1 MLSNIV
7 SQKLGDTTPTVLP
20 NNSSQP
26 TEQVQ
31 PAPECSNSNRFAP
44 YPNKSTQSNSS
55 SISTSRQRRNQHA
68 TRRVKDTWTHEFVS
82 LGNPDQGI
90 VPSVQKKITIT
101 ICWVRQKK
109 KIGFGHK
116 DDALRF
122 NDTLESFYP
131 KLKLDG
137 GFQILRSG
145 SNNNLVLIPAPASG
159 RYLQFLIFVIILD

>member
-1 MLSNIV
+1 MADKPSPSFSAARNLLRQATDVLSNIV

-55 SISTSRQRRNQHA
+55 SISTSRRRRNQRA

-82 LGNPDQGI
+82 LGNPDQGT
-90 VPSVQKKITIT
+90 VPSVQKKLELQSAGLD
-101 ICWVRQKK
+101 RKK
-109 KIGFGHK
+109 N
-116 DDALRF
+116 RF
-122 NDTLESFYP
+122 WT
-131 KLKLDG
+131 
-137 GFQILRSG
+137 
-145 SNNNLVLIPAPASG
+145 
-159 RYLQFLIFVIILD
+159 